1 MASGVKLI
9 EIVKRFG
16 KVTAVNNASIEFKK
30 GELGVLLGPSGCGK
44 TTLLRIIAGLER
56 PDHGEVYIEDRN
68 VTNLPPQ
75 KRDVAMVFQNYVLYP
90 HMTVFDNMAY
100 PLKARKLPKN
110 EIRRRVMEVA
120 RLLEIEHLLDRKP
133 AQLSGGQQ
141 QRVAIGRAL
150 VRNPK
155 VFLMDEPLANLDAR
169 LRIRMRGEIRKLQLD
184 LKATMIYVTHDQ
196 AEAMAIADKIVVMRN
211 GVIQQVAAPQ
221 ELFLKPANVF
231 VARFIG
237 DLPSNIIDGD
247 LVERNGTIFV
257 DLGFYDLKIPEDI
270 AEYLVGKV
278 QDNQIKV
285 GIRPRDVQ
293 ISKKMEPG
301 SFKATVYLV
310 ETLGEANIVTLKVDD
325 VMLNAV
331 APPGMFSIGDEVWVK
346 FDINK
351 IYFFDG
357 KTEKSLL

>member
-1 MASGVKLI
+1 MAAGVKLV
-9 EIVKRFG
+9 EIIKRFG
-16 KVTAVNNASIEFKK
+16 KVTAVNNASVEFKK

-44 TTLLRIIAGLER
+44 TTLLRIIAGLEK
-56 PDHGEVYIEDRN
+56 PDHGEVYIEDEN
-68 VTNLPPQ
+68 VTRLPPQ
-75 KRDVAMVFQNYVLYP
+75 RRDVAMVFQNYVLYP

-100 PLKARKLPKN
+100 PLKAKKLPKN
-110 EIRRRVMEVA
+110 EIRRRVLEVA
-120 RLLEIEHLLDRKP
+120 KMLEIEHLLDRKP

-196 AEAMAIADKIVVMRN
+196 AEAMAIADKIVVMN
-211 GVIQQVAAPQ
+211 EGVIQQVASPH

-247 LVERNGTIFV
+247 IIEKNGLVFV
-257 DLGFYDLKIPEDI
+257 DMGFYKLKLSNDI
-270 AEYLVGKV
+270 GRYLLGKIQNNHV
-278 QDNQIKV
+278 KI
-285 GIRPRDVQ
+285 GIRPRD
-293 ISKKMEPG
+293 ISLSKKMEPD
-301 SFKATVYLV
+301 SFKASVYLV
-310 ETLGEANIVTLKVDD
+310 ETLGEANIVTLKVGDY
-325 VMLNAV
+325 MINAV
-331 APPGMFSIGDEVWVK
+331 ASPGMFSIGDEVWVK
-346 FDINK
+346 FNVDRL
-351 IYFFDG
+351 YFFDG